1 MTPFTTLTGIA
12 APMPL
17 VNIDTDM
24 IIPKQFLKTIHRSGL
39 GKNLFD
45 EMRYNPDGSEVALR
59 DERQRVAIVDYEDLG
74 ERQLRMAA
82 LFDGDGE
89 YEIGEFGFYLASGT
103 LLAVYSVAG
112 KLLTYKAAAARVLQK
127 FTLDVSPLPAD
138 SVTIVVGSENLN
150 LLLAE
155 EIAIMAAAS
164 VGNMSRHV
172 DLMFRLMHLEAK

>member
-1 MTPFTTLTGIA
+1 MTDEITRLVRFTSKGLDEVLQAKNQGLKGEITHIGAGTG
-12 APMPL
+12 
-17 VNIDTDM
+17 
-24 IIPKQFLKTIHRSGL
+24 
-39 GKNLFD
+39 
-45 EMRYNPDGSEVALR
+45 RYNPDGTEVALR

-89 YEIGEFGFYLASGT
+89 CEIGEFGFYLASGT

-138 SVTIVVGSENLN
+138 SVTVVVGSENFNILI
-150 LLLAE
+150 AE
-155 EIAIMAAAS
+155 ELAS
-164 VGNMSRHV
+164 VATANIDNMARHLGV
-172 DLMFRLMHLEAK
+172 LFRVMDIELK

>member
-1 MTPFTTLTGIA
+1 MTDEITRLVRFTSKGLDEVLQAKNQGLKGEITHIGAGTG
-12 APMPL
+12 
-17 VNIDTDM
+17 
-24 IIPKQFLKTIHRSGL
+24 
-39 GKNLFD
+39 
-45 EMRYNPDGSEVALR
+45 RYNPNGTEVALR

-127 FTLDVSPLPAD
+127 FTLDISPLPAD
-138 SVTIVVGSENLN
+138 SVTIVVGSDNLN
-150 LLLAE
+150 ILLGEDIAVLATAN
-155 EIAIMAAAS
+155 IDNMA
-164 VGNMSRHV
+164 RHTE
-172 DLMFRLMHLEAK
+172 LLFRLMSLEASR

>member
-1 MTPFTTLTGIA
+1 MTDEITRLVRFTSKGLDEVLQAKNQGLKGEITHIGAGTG
-12 APMPL
+12 
-17 VNIDTDM
+17 
-24 IIPKQFLKTIHRSGL
+24 
-39 GKNLFD
+39 
-45 EMRYNPDGSEVALR
+45 RYNPDGTEVALR

-127 FTLDVSPLPAD
+127 FTLDVSPLPAA
-138 SVTIVVGSENLN
+138 SVTVVVGTENLN
-150 LLLAE
+150 ILLTEELASLS
-155 EIAIMAAAS
+155 AAS
-164 VGNMSRHV
+164 IDTMTRGIGV
-172 DLMFRLMHLEAK
+172 LFRLMALEAKTA

>member
-1 MTPFTTLTGIA
+1 MTDEITRLVRFTSKGLDEVLQAKNQGLKGEITHVGAGTG
-12 APMPL
+12 
-17 VNIDTDM
+17 
-24 IIPKQFLKTIHRSGL
+24 
-39 GKNLFD
+39 
-45 EMRYNPDGSEVALR
+45 RYNPDGSEVALS

-138 SVTIVVGSENLN
+138 SVTVVVGSENFNILI
-150 LLLAE
+150 AE
-155 EIAIMAAAS
+155 ELAS
-164 VGNMSRHV
+164 VATANIDNMARHLGV
-172 DLMFRLMHLEAK
+172 LFRVMDIELK

>member
-1 MTPFTTLTGIA
+1 MTDEITRLVRFTSKGLDEVLQAKNQGLKAEITHIGAGTG
-12 APMPL
+12 
-17 VNIDTDM
+17 
-24 IIPKQFLKTIHRSGL
+24 
-39 GKNLFD
+39 
-45 EMRYNPDGSEVALR
+45 RYNPDGTEVALH

-127 FTLDVSPLPAD
+127 FTLDISPLPAD
-138 SVTIVVGSENLN
+138 SVTIVVGGDNLN
-150 LLLAE
+150 ILLAE
-155 EIAIMAAAS
+155 DIAVLATANIDNMA
-164 VGNMSRHV
+164 RQTE
-172 DLMFRLMHLEAK
+172 LLFRVITLEASR

>member
-1 MTPFTTLTGIA
+1 MTDEITRLVRFTSKGLDEVLQAKNQGLKGEITHIGAGTG
-12 APMPL
+12 
-17 VNIDTDM
+17 
-24 IIPKQFLKTIHRSGL
+24 
-39 GKNLFD
+39 
-45 EMRYNPDGSEVALR
+45 RYNPDGTEVALR

-103 LLAVYSVAG
+103 LLAVYSVVG

-138 SVTIVVGSENLN
+138 SVTVVVGSENFNILI
-150 LLLAE
+150 AE
-155 EIAIMAAAS
+155 ELAS
-164 VGNMSRHV
+164 VATANIDNMARHLGV
-172 DLMFRLMHLEAK
+172 LFRVMDIELK

>member
-1 MTPFTTLTGIA
+1 MTDEITRLVRFTSKGLDEVLQAKNQGLKGEITYIGAGTG
-12 APMPL
+12 
-17 VNIDTDM
+17 
-24 IIPKQFLKTIHRSGL
+24 
-39 GKNLFD
+39 
-45 EMRYNPDGSEVALR
+45 RYNPDGTEVALR

-138 SVTIVVGSENLN
+138 SVMIVVGEHNLN
-150 LLLAE
+150 LLLTE
-155 EIAIMAAAS
+155 ELATIAAAN
-164 VGNMSRHV
+164 VNNMWRHLDV
-172 DLMFRLMHLEAK
+172 LFRVMALEITAQ

>member
-1 MTPFTTLTGIA
+1 MTDEITRLVRFTSKGLDEVLQAKNQGLKGEITHIGAGTG
-12 APMPL
+12 
-17 VNIDTDM
+17 
-24 IIPKQFLKTIHRSGL
+24 
-39 GKNLFD
+39 
-45 EMRYNPDGSEVALR
+45 RYNPNGTEVALR

-138 SVTIVVGSENLN
+138 SVTVVVGSENFNILI
-150 LLLAE
+150 AE
-155 EIAIMAAAS
+155 ELAS
-164 VGNMSRHV
+164 VATANIDNMARHLGV
-172 DLMFRLMHLEAK
+172 LFRVMDLELK